1 MSTPTDSPSAAADRD
16 PVRDVRAHLEQALA
30 ALDRLRE
37 VLPPP
42 TAPPPETG
50 GGESA

>member
-1 MSTPTDSPSAAADRD
+1 MSTPTDPPSATADRD
-16 PVRDVRAHLEQALA
+16 PVQVVRAHLEQALA

-50 GGESA
+50 GGEPA